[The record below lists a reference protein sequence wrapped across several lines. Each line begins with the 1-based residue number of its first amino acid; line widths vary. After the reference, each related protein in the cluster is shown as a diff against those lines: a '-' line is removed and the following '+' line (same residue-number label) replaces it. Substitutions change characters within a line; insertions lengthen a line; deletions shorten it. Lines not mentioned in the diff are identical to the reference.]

1 MTNCTCTV
9 TECSIMTITA
19 AANQKF
25 LLMQTQRMTVPV
37 AAHAAQ
43 ALIKKLSIL
52 LKTAHRHQILL

>member
-9 TECSIMTITA
+9 TECKPTITA

-25 LLMQTQRMTVPV
+25 LLIQTQRMTAHA
-37 AAHAAQ
+37 AAHAVQ
-43 ALIKKLSIL
+43 ALTKKLPIL

>member
-9 TECSIMTITA
+9 TECKLTTITA

-25 LLMQTQRMTVPV
+25 LLIQTQRMT
-37 AAHAAQ
+37 AHADAHAVQ
-43 ALIKKLSIL
+43 ALTKKLPIL